1 MNMKKFV
8 ALLMAFILIL
18 GMTAGCGAQE
28 TAGTTAEPVKGET
41 SGESGA
47 ANQTDAKKV
56 FMIGGMPGG
65 PAWGPAS
72 TGFALACKELGWD
85 GTYLAPTQAA
95 NQTEIYEL
103 MVTAATNGADA
114 IIALAFDA
122 DILGDLVDDLKSQG
136 IAIIGANAGLD
147 TCDAVVGVNSKE
159 QATLFAQAVLQTVP
173 EDEHIYSVSMTTEL
187 NTTTDEWNE
196 IYERTIVEARGEENC
211 TFYDTLECQS
221 STQTAY
227 DNFAAFKLA
236 HTECNVFVSLNSYA
250 GLGVASYIEENG
262 LHGKLY
268 AFGIDDSEEILQ
280 AVKDGKLS
288 GTLSQGFYNI
298 GYNGVY
304 VAKQVMDGEE
314 HEWHISSNPEMVWPD
329 MVDDWAA
336 KLGYSLK

>member
-1 MNMKKFV
+1 MKMKKWTTLII
-8 ALLMAFILIL
+8 AMMMILSL
-18 GMTAGCGAQE
+18 AVGCGSQNGENADFKQSQNE
-28 TAGTTAEPVKGET
+28 NSSTTGGEGET
-41 SGESGA
+41 
-47 ANQTDAKKV
+47 KKV

-72 TGFALACKELGWD
+72 TGFALACDELGWE

-114 IIALAFDA
+114 IIALAYDA
-122 DILGDLVDDLKSQG
+122 DILGDLVDDLKAQG
-136 IAIIGANAGLD
+136 IAVIGANAGLD
-147 TCDAVVGVNSKE
+147 SCDAVVGVDSNE
-159 QATLFAQAVLQTVP
+159 QATLFAQAVLDAVP
-173 EDEHIYSVSMTTEL
+173 EGEHIYSVSMTTVL

-196 IYERTIVEARGEENC
+196 IYENTLIEARGEDAC

-236 HTECNVFVSLNSYA
+236 NPECNVFVSLNSYA
-250 GLGVASYIEENG
+250 GLGVASYIEENS
-262 LHGKLY
+262 LQGKLY

-298 GYNGVY
+298 GYQGVY

-314 HEWHISSNPEMVWPD
+314 HDWNISSNPEMVWPD

-336 KLGYSLK
+336 KLGYTLQ